1 MAKSVARSVPSRRGR
16 SSAKSRKSQ
25 LSARIVSST
34 LAKLEEQARRTG
46 QSRSGLVQRYV
57 EEGLRMDAHPGVVFV
72 DGPAGRRP
80 VLRRRP
86 GLDIWEIIETVQVNR
101 SPKDAAEYLHL
112 TEQDIEV
119 ALAYYAV
126 YRDEIDAWIRDN
138 REMAE
143 REEAAWRRMRAAGR

>member
-1 MAKSVARSVPSRRGR
+1 
-16 SSAKSRKSQ
+16 
-25 LSARIVSST
+25 
-34 LAKLEEQARRTG
+34 
-46 QSRSGLVQRYV
+46 
-57 EEGLRMDAHPGVVFV
+57 MDAHPGVVFV

-143 REEAAWRRMRAAGR
+143 RCSLAPSRNGGRSSPKTWATSRVSTGAG